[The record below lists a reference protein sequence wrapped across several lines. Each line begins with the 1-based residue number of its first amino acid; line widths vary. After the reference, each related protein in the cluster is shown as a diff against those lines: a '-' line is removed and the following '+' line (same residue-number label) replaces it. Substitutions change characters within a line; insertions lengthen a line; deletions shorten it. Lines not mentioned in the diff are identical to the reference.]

1 LFNKGGKYLEEE
13 IKRASGGQPGN
24 QNARTHGFYSCNLE
38 ELEQRDFALA
48 AQFDGIDEEITVLRV
63 KLKAVIENDPNN
75 IRLIVH
81 ICESIAKL
89 LRTKLKLGTYDKQSS
104 MEAIKN
110 VLREVALPLGI
121 GINVGKSIF
130 K

>member
-1 LFNKGGKYLEEE
+1 MEQQEKLM
-13 IKRASGGQPGN
+13 SGGQPGN
-24 QNARTHGFYSCNLE
+24 QNARKYSLYACNLE
-38 ELEQRDFALA
+38 EMTKRDFELA
-48 AQFDGIDEEITVLRV
+48 AQFDGIDDEITVLRV
-63 KLKAVIENDPNN
+63 KLKAVLENDPNN

-89 LRTKLKLGTYDKQSS
+89 LRTKLRLGTYNKQSS

-110 VLREVALPLGI
+110 VLREVALPIGI
-121 GINVGKSIF
+121 GVNVGKSIF